1 MANVML
7 RHAEL
12 ADTAALHACSTAALL
27 KCELPICNVYGPIDL
42 RCARQL
48 HRYNEK
54 MQRMQRGL
62 EGVVDE
68 LFTYACPKFVSAVP
82 PRLDNLTVNS
92 NQEAYRHQLREFMAF
107 VDQQRQLP
115 VLKQVLKLY
124 TTISL
129 PKLAG
134 LMDTDESAV
143 KEQLRVLEV
152 SRSYNIVSVL

>member
-1 MANVML
+1 
-7 RHAEL
+7 
-12 ADTAALHACSTAALL
+12 
-27 KCELPICNVYGPIDL
+27 
-42 RCARQL
+42 
-48 HRYNEK
+48 

-68 LFTYACPKFVSAVP
+68 LFTYSCPKFVAAVP

-115 VLKQVLKLY
+115 VLKQFLKLY

-134 LMDTDESAV
+134 LMDTDESSV
-143 KEQLRVLEV
+143 KDQLRVLEV
-152 SRSYNIVSVL
+152 IIVHVMSMHMTVSIQAARIAMYVIWHAHRC

>member
-1 MANVML
+1 
-7 RHAEL
+7 
-12 ADTAALHACSTAALL
+12 
-27 KCELPICNVYGPIDL
+27 
-42 RCARQL
+42 
-48 HRYNEK
+48 

-68 LFTYACPKFVSAVP
+68 LFTYACPKFVAAVP

-115 VLKQVLKLY
+115 VLKQFLKLY

-129 PKLAG
+129 PKLVG
-134 LMDTDESAV
+134 LMDTDESSV

-152 SRSYNIVSVL
+152 RVACAFVLTLPFA